1 VKFASFTLIGVV
13 GALILVTTLAER
25 ETLNLLVGY
34 LYLRLDDAL
43 SKTTYYLKITTH
55 RTLICLAV

>member
-1 VKFASFTLIGVV
+1 MVGLIM
-13 GALILVTTLAER
+13 LVTVLLIVAV
-25 ETLNLLVGY
+25 NLLVGY
-34 LYLRLDDAL
+34 LYLPLDEAL